1 MFYVVVSELPENID
15 YCNKIN
21 SVLNII
27 NIFGTDNELHILCE
41 ERRSKNF
48 LVNNNVSKFIPNLY
62 IDSYK
67 EGFRESKLI
76 FLLSNLSPDDY
87 IVFWDFRL
95 ELSSLRTALKMAVQ
109 GITTIGYFGV
119 KDYSYEYKMNKNI
132 EGDYDLGIRYLFTTK
147 AKYYQR
153 VIVDT
158 DFHGLTVLV
167 NVIKLLELNN
177 VLIKR
182 IRITKRIKS
191 NIKFKHLFELFKFN
205 RRY

>member
-1 MFYVVVSELPENID
+1 
-15 YCNKIN
+15 
-21 SVLNII
+21 
-27 NIFGTDNELHILCE
+27 
-41 ERRSKNF
+41 
-48 LVNNNVSKFIPNLY
+48 
-62 IDSYK
+62 
-67 EGFRESKLI
+67 
-76 FLLSNLSPDDY
+76 
-87 IVFWDFRL
+87 
-95 ELSSLRTALKMAVQ
+95 
-109 GITTIGYFGV
+109 
-119 KDYSYEYKMNKNI
+119 MNKNI

-147 AKYYQR
+147 VEYYQR

-167 NVIKLLELNN
+167 NVIQLLELNN